1 MPPRRPPAARQLGG
15 FRRRWLWGLPA
26 ALLLLIAG
34 FAWGEGRGW
43 PWLAGPLQRQLSERL
58 GRELRLLP
66 GDGHS
71 PALRVSLWRGL
82 RLQAGHLQIDAP
94 AGPGERPTLEADAV
108 ELRLRYRDLWDW
120 RGRGTLEIASLRA
133 ASLQADLWR
142 NAEGQASWQLRPAP
156 IAASSPGEAPP
167 APPAPLLRLQ
177 HLALEQGRILLRDQ
191 ILGLDTR
198 IEFSIGEQG
207 LQARAEGSYRD
218 KALQARL
225 SSPVALPWIADG
237 GEALPVTLALRA
249 GRSSFDF
256 DGRLR
261 GLADLRD
268 LRGRYKISGPSLAAI
283 GDPLGITLPST
294 AAFTAQGS
302 LSHDAGGPW
311 HAEVDRALLGRSQL
325 RGSFV
330 YTRGGARPK
339 LSGTLGG
346 ASLWFADLGPAIGA
360 PVGAAPKPAGAKLIP
375 DRRFDLPSLR
385 HMDADVEVALQRVDL
400 GSAFAEPLMPARAR
414 LLLQDGVLR
423 LEQLDLRTARGR
435 IFGHISLD
443 GRAPRALWDADL
455 GWSGLRL
462 EQWIRQARPPGRP
475 PYLSGRLDGRLQL
488 RGSGR
493 STAELLA
500 TAQGRA
506 TATMP
511 EGKLS
516 HLAVEAAGIDLAQAL
531 GVWLRGD
538 DALPLRCAVADLRIE
553 KGLVRPHALVVD
565 TSDSVL
571 WAEGQLSLASE
582 RLDLRLQVAPK
593 DFSLL
598 TLRTPIRVEG
608 SFSAPQLSLE
618 PRPLARKLVPA
629 VLLAALNPIAG
640 LLPLIDVGAAGK
652 AQQQSCL
659 QLLNQARGL

>member
-1 MPPRRPPAARQLGG
+1 MPLRWPPTAHQLGG
-15 FRRRWLWGLPA
+15 FGPRWLWGLPA
-26 ALLLLIAG
+26 ALVLLIGG
-34 FAWGEGRGW
+34 FAWGEWCGW

-66 GDGHS
+66 GDINN

-94 AGPGERPTLEADAV
+94 AGPGERPTLEANAV

-142 NAEGQASWQLRPAP
+142 NAEGQASWQLRPAAV
-156 IAASSPGEAPP
+156 AASSPGE

-177 HLALEQGRILLRDQ
+177 HLALDQGRVLLRDQ
-191 ILGLDTR
+191 TLGLDTR
-198 IEFSIGEQG
+198 IEFSIGERG
-207 LQARAEGSYRD
+207 MQARAEGSYRD

-225 SSPVALPWIADG
+225 SSPVALPWIADS

-249 GRSSFDF
+249 GRSSLDF

-268 LRGRYKISGPSLAAI
+268 LQGRYKISGPSLAAI

-302 LSHDAGGPW
+302 LIHDAGGLW
-311 HAEVDRALLGRSQL
+311 RAEVERALLGRSQL

-346 ASLWFADLGPAIGA
+346 ETLWFADLGPAIGA
-360 PVGAAPKPAGAKLIP
+360 PPAAAPKPAGAKLIP
-375 DRRFDLPSLR
+375 DRQFDLPSLR

-400 GSAFAEPLMPARAR
+400 GSAFAEPLTPARAR

-435 IFGHISLD
+435 IFGRISLD
-443 GRAPRALWDADL
+443 GRAARALWDADL

-553 KGLVRPHALVVD
+553 RGLVRPRALVVD

-571 WAEGQLSLASE
+571 WAEGQLSLATE

-593 DFSLL
+593 DFSPL

-608 SFSAPQLSLE
+608 SFSAPQLALE

-640 LLPLIDVGAAGK
+640 LLPLIDAGAAGK

-659 QLLNQARGL
+659 QLLTRARKL